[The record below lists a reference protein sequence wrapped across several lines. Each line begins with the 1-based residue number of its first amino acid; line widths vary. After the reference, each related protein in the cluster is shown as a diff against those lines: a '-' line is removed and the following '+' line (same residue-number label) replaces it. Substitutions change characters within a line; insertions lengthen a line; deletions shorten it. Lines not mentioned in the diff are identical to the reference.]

1 MIASIQRSAVEPLKQ
16 TRGGKMHVLL
26 SQKTVGTSAGFL
38 GTLALGSGEVF
49 LKHYHP
55 YSEEYFFVVQGEV
68 TIEGDENTVVAPA
81 GTAVFIP
88 KEEPHRLRNTS
99 VEETILVFFC
109 SPLAPSPA
117 EGHVLLEDRV
127 PVGVRE

>member
-1 MIASIQRSAVEPLKQ
+1 MIASVNSATVEPLKSD
-16 TRGGKMHVLL
+16 RGGRLHILL
-26 SQKTVGTSAGFL
+26 STKTTGNTAGFL
-38 GTLALGSGEVF
+38 GTFALSPGEVF

-55 YSEEYFFVVQGEV
+55 YSEECFYVIKGEV

-88 KEEPHRLRNTS
+88 KKEPHRLRNLGK
-99 VEETILVFFC
+99 EETVLVFFC

-117 EGHVLLEDRV
+117 EGHVTIETSAPALA
-127 PVGVRE
+127 